1 MLAAVILS
9 GGASRRM
16 GSPKAL
22 LDYHGKPF
30 LEHLLEVTRQPKI
43 STTRV
48 VLGAGAEKIRQRL
61 SLADGMLVH
70 NPDWESGQLSS
81 IQAGIRSLP
90 QTGVDGIIL
99 CLIDHPLI
107 SGALVAALV
116 QEFYAGKKRIVVPT
130 YKGKRGHPVI
140 FASSLFEELL
150 NAPTERGARSVVWA
164 HPREVAVVPTEE
176 QGVIL
181 NLNDPDT
188 LRRAMES

>member
-9 GGASRRM
+9 GGESRRM

-22 LDYHGKPF
+22 LEYQGKPF

-48 VLGAGAEKIRQRL
+48 VLGAGAEEIRRRL
-61 SLADGMLVH
+61 TLADEMLVL
-70 NPDWESGQLSS
+70 NPDWERGQLSS
-81 IQAGIRSLP
+81 VQAGIRSLP

-107 SGALVAALV
+107 SRALVAALI
-116 QEFYAGKKRIVVPT
+116 QEFYAGGKRIVLPT
-130 YKGKRGHPVI
+130 HNGKRGHPVI

-150 NAPTERGARSVVWA
+150 NAPMERGARSVVWA
-164 HPREVAVVPTEE
+164 HPREIAEVPTEE

-181 NLNDPDT
+181 NLNNPDT